1 MMEGD
6 VGEGS
11 TPLKDLFDQLSQGQS
26 KVTFGQVKVLCP
38 CCLRL
43 PGQSMHHLHRLRAQH
58 SIQGLKVA
66 CSPTFFGPQACLASV
81 RLHML
86 ASVSALRCQARSL

>member
-43 PGQSMHHLHRLRAQH
+43 PGQSMHHLHRLGH
-58 SIQGLKVA
+58 S
-66 CSPTFFGPQACLASV
+66 TASK
-81 RLHML
+81 
-86 ASVSALRCQARSL
+86 ASRSLAHPPFLAHRLVWLVSDFTCWHLFLR